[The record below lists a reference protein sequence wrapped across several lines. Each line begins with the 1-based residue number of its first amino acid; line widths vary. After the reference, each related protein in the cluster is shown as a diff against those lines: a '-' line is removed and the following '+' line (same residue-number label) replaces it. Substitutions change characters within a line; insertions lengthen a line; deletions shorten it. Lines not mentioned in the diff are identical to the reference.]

1 MRGTQHFQRGGPQMV
16 REDAKGGQPE
26 KGASTAGGCG
36 GDGLE
41 STGMMTTPMGGALV
55 VVGPEPAGRVP
66 LTCSG

>member
-1 MRGTQHFQRGGPQMV
+1 MV
-16 REDAKGGQPE
+16 WESAKGGQPE
-26 KGASTAGGCG
+26 KGTSTATLVKGGSG

-41 STGMMTTPMGGALV
+41 SAGVMTTPMGGALV